1 MSVGRVHE
9 TCNLVLK
16 PPKKKGS
23 EMSVIGHNHIRKVET
38 FDGYDIIAHP
48 LPARDDRVYYPTEP
62 DGCSAGV
69 TYASHNVMIARPTGI
84 GKKGRLAILMHHGG
98 GRHVLEFYEG
108 LLPVAS
114 ALLALP
120 EREQYALAYTIFEQ
134 ADECAMGMRA
144 AEARRWA
151 EAHVD
156 GRLRKRRRGRSQQVY
171 VETEAERAIRR
182 SR

>member
-120 EREQYALAYTIFEQ
+120 EREQYALAYTIF
-134 ADECAMGMRA
+134 
-144 AEARRWA
+144 
-151 EAHVD
+151 
-156 GRLRKRRRGRSQQVY
+156 GRSQQVY

>member
-1 MSVGRVHE
+1 MRISDWSSDV
-9 TCNLVLK
+9 CSSDL
-16 PPKKKGS
+16 
-23 EMSVIGHNHIRKVET
+23 

-98 GRHVLEFYEG
+98 GSHVPEFSEG

-114 ALLALP
+114 ALPALP
-120 EREQYALAYTIFEQ
+120 ERAQYDLAYPIFCQPDDSE
-134 ADECAMGMRA
+134 
-144 AEARRWA
+144 
-151 EAHVD
+151 
-156 GRLRKRRRGRSQQVY
+156 RG
-171 VETEAERAIRR
+171 TPPT
-182 SR
+182 